1 MKKVMIIGA
10 DSRGMSLLKLL
21 HGASGFDVVAVVDVD
36 EQAPGVQ
43 LAQKW
48 GIAAAS
54 DWRPWMAEPLD
65 LIIETTGRA
74 DVLEEIRRLAPEG
87 ANIVPSAVAQMMA
100 ELVEEKGA
108 LIAKLKSEAAR
119 RALIFHSSHDGMIVV
134 DEYGYITDM
143 NQSAA
148 ELLEVDKDKVIGKH
162 ILTVLPSSGLPRV
175 LETRQTE
182 FHQEVELAN
191 GKKLI
196 TTRIPIIDD
205 NGKLFGAL
213 AVFKDITEL
222 VALAE
227 EITDL
232 KEVRMML
239 EAIIYSS
246 EEAISVVDENGNGIL
261 INPAYTRLTGLT
273 EEDVIGK
280 PATADIAEGESMH
293 IFGCILERGTSSEE
307 AISVV
312 DENGN
317 GILINPA
324 YTRLTGLTEED
335 VIGKP
340 ATADIAEGESMHMQV
355 LKTRRPV
362 RGARMKVGPKN
373 RDVIVNV
380 APIIVDGVLKGS
392 VGVIHDVSEIQRLT
406 AELNRARQIIRTLE
420 AKYSFADIVGESE
433 EMKVAIEQA
442 KLAAKTPATIL
453 LRGESGTGKE
463 LFAHAI
469 HNASDRKYNKF
480 IRVNCAAIPET
491 LLESEL
497 FGYEEGAFSGARRGG
512 KRGLFEEAN
521 NGSIFL
527 DEIGELSASTQAKL
541 LRVLQE
547 REIVRVGGTKPI
559 PINVR
564 VIAATNV
571 NLEKAIAEGAFREDL
586 YYRLNRMPI
595 YIPPLRARKEDIPA
609 LCRRLIQKLNQDY
622 GRNVEGVTDEAMAKL
637 LAYDWPGN
645 VRELENVLGRAM
657 IFMKFHE
664 VMIDAT
670 HLPPLASPSSVP
682 AHRVETEE
690 EIRPLE
696 EMVSRYEAS
705 LIEQA
710 LRRHRGNKTAAARA
724 LGISVRNLYYKLEK
738 YGLDKNIMQ

>member
-1 MKKVMIIGA
+1 MKNVIIIGA
-10 DSRGMSLLKLL
+10 DSRGTSLLKLL
-21 HGASGFDVVAVVDVD
+21 HEASGFDVVAVIDVD
-36 EQAPGVQ
+36 DNAPGLQ
-43 LAQKW
+43 LARKW
-48 GIAAAS
+48 GIAVGR
-54 DWRPWMAEPLD
+54 DWRPWMDEPLD

-74 DVLEEIRRLAPEG
+74 DVLESIRQQAPKG
-87 ANIVPSAVAQMMA
+87 VNIVPSAVARMMA
-100 ELVEEKGA
+100 ELVEEKEA

-119 RALIFHSSHDGMIVV
+119 RALIFHSSHDGMIVI
-134 DEYGYITDM
+134 DEYAYITDM
-143 NQSAA
+143 NESAA
-148 ELLEVDKDKVIGKH
+148 QLLGVDKDEVIGRH
-162 ILTVLPSSGLPRV
+162 ILSVLPSSGLPRV
-175 LETRQTE
+175 LKTRQTE

-191 GKKLI
+191 GKKI
-196 TTRIPIIDD
+196 IATRIPIMDD
-205 NGKLFGAL
+205 SGKLFGAL

-232 KEVRMML
+232 KEIRMML
-239 EAIIYSS
+239 EAII
-246 EEAISVVDENGNGIL
+246 
-261 INPAYTRLTGLT
+261 
-273 EEDVIGK
+273 
-280 PATADIAEGESMH
+280 H
-293 IFGCILERGTSSEE
+293 SSEE

-420 AKYSFADIVGESE
+420 AKYSFADIIGESE

-609 LCRRLIQKLNQDY
+609 LCRHLIQKLNQDY
-622 GRNVEGVTDEAMAKL
+622 GRNVEGVTDEAMVKL

-664 VMIDAT
+664 VMIDIS
-670 HLPPLASPSSVP
+670 HLPPLSAPSAAPSVRP
-682 AHRVETEE
+682 ETEGE
-690 EIRPLE
+690 FRPLD
-696 EMVSRYEAS
+696 EMLGRYEAQ
-705 LIEQA
+705 LLEEA

-738 YGLDKNIMQ
+738 YNIDKNSVQ

>member
-10 DSRGMSLLKLL
+10 DSRGTSLLKLL
-21 HGASGFDVVAVVDVD
+21 HGAAGFEVVAVVDVD
-36 EQAPGVQ
+36 AHAPGLQ
-43 LAQKW
+43 LAKKW

-65 LIIETTGRA
+65 LIIETTGKA
-74 DVLEEIRRLAPEG
+74 DVLEEIRRRAPEG
-87 ANIVPSAVAQMMA
+87 ANIVPSAVARMMA
-100 ELVEEKGA
+100 DLVEEKEK
-108 LIAKLKSEAAR
+108 LIAELKSEAAR

-134 DEYGYITDM
+134 DEYACITDM
-143 NQSAA
+143 NPSAA

-205 NGKLFGAL
+205 SGKLFGAL

-239 EAIIYSS
+239 EAII
-246 EEAISVVDENGNGIL
+246 
-261 INPAYTRLTGLT
+261 
-273 EEDVIGK
+273 
-280 PATADIAEGESMH
+280 H
-293 IFGCILERGTSSEE
+293 SSEE

-609 LCRRLIQKLNQDY
+609 LCRHLIQKLNQDY
-622 GRNVEGVTDEAMAKL
+622 GRNVEGVTDEAMARL

-664 VMIDAT
+664 VMIDAA
-670 HLPPLASPSSVP
+670 HLPPLASPSSAP
-682 AHRVETEE
+682 APRLEMEE
-690 EIRPLE
+690 ELRPLG

-738 YGLDKNIMQ
+738 YGLDKNSMQ

>member
-100 ELVEEKGA
+100 ELVEEKEA
-108 LIAKLKSEAAR
+108 LIAKLKSEVAR

-293 IFGCILERGTSSEE
+293 
-307 AISVV
+307 
-312 DENGN
+312 
-317 GILINPA
+317 
-324 YTRLTGLTEED
+324 
-335 VIGKP
+335 
-340 ATADIAEGESMHMQV
+340 MQV

-406 AELNRARQIIRTLE
+406 TELNRARQIIRTLE

>member
-10 DSRGMSLLKLL
+10 DSRGTSLLKLL
-21 HGASGFDVVAVVDVD
+21 HGASGFEVVAVVDVD
-36 EQAPGVQ
+36 AHAPGLQ
-43 LAQKW
+43 LAKKW

-65 LIIETTGRA
+65 LIIETTGKA
-74 DVLEEIRRLAPEG
+74 DVLEEIRRRAPEG
-87 ANIVPSAVAQMMA
+87 ANIVPSAVARMMA
-100 ELVEEKGA
+100 DLVEEKEK
-108 LIAKLKSEAAR
+108 LIAELKSEAAR

-134 DEYGYITDM
+134 DEYAYITDM
-143 NQSAA
+143 NPSAA

-182 FHQEVELAN
+182 FHQEVELVN

-205 NGKLFGAL
+205 SGKLFGAL

-239 EAIIYSS
+239 EAII
-246 EEAISVVDENGNGIL
+246 
-261 INPAYTRLTGLT
+261 
-273 EEDVIGK
+273 
-280 PATADIAEGESMH
+280 H
-293 IFGCILERGTSSEE
+293 SSEE

-609 LCRRLIQKLNQDY
+609 LCRHLIQKLNQDY
-622 GRNVEGVTDEAMAKL
+622 GRNVEGVTDEAMARL

-664 VMIDAT
+664 VMIDAA
-670 HLPPLASPSSVP
+670 HLPPLASPSSAP
-682 AHRVETEE
+682 APRLEMEE
-690 EIRPLE
+690 ELRPLG

-738 YGLDKNIMQ
+738 YGLDKNSMQ

>member
-100 ELVEEKGA
+100 ELVEEKEA

-293 IFGCILERGTSSEE
+293 
-307 AISVV
+307 
-312 DENGN
+312 
-317 GILINPA
+317 
-324 YTRLTGLTEED
+324 
-335 VIGKP
+335 
-340 ATADIAEGESMHMQV
+340 MQV

-406 AELNRARQIIRTLE
+406 TELNRARQIIRTLE

>member
-1 MKKVMIIGA
+1 MKKVMLIGA
-10 DSRGMSLLKLL
+10 DSRGTSLLKLL
-21 HGASGFDVVAVVDVD
+21 HGASGFEVVAVVDVD
-36 EQAPGVQ
+36 EHAPGLQ
-43 LAQKW
+43 LARRW

-54 DWRPWMAEPLD
+54 DWRPWMAKPLD

-74 DVLEEIRRLAPEG
+74 DVLEEIRRRAPEG
-87 ANIVPSAVAQMMA
+87 ANIVPSAVARMMA
-100 ELVEEKGA
+100 ELVAEKEA
-108 LIAKLKSEAAR
+108 LIAELKSEAAR

-134 DEYGYITDM
+134 DEYAYITDM

-239 EAIIYSS
+239 EAII
-246 EEAISVVDENGNGIL
+246 
-261 INPAYTRLTGLT
+261 
-273 EEDVIGK
+273 
-280 PATADIAEGESMH
+280 H
-293 IFGCILERGTSSEE
+293 SSEE

-609 LCRRLIQKLNQDY
+609 LCRHLIQKLNQDY

-738 YGLDKNIMQ
+738 YNLDKKIMQ